1 MDSRPPFSSFSS
13 YEEFC
18 QYYWYREELIQ
29 ICKSIGAR
37 HTGSKQE
44 LLNVI
49 EGWFKGKY
57 HEGIIL
63 DTDILEYDLTFNK
76 RLRLFSL
83 WSLDNNLL

>member
-1 MDSRPPFSSFSS
+1 M
-13 YEEFC
+13 
-18 QYYWYREELIQ
+18 
-29 ICKSIGAR
+29 
-37 HTGSKQE
+37 
-44 LLNVI
+44 I

-63 DTDILEYDLTFNK
+63 DTGILEYDLTFNK